1 MIYELCVVQSGDASD
16 ESVAKL
22 TETLRSTLSEYEGEL
37 MIQDNWGV
45 KTFAQP
51 TSSGKETGNFSYYIF
66 KANSGAN
73 KEISRRLKINE
84 SVLKYSTFKLGE
96 EEKTSELLKAYK
108 TPLSKKYS
116 GSALDQEDEDGEK
129 KDRKRLTR
137 SKHCFFKSNN
147 IQADWKDPNTYS
159 WLVNEFGK
167 ISAARVSGVSRKHQ
181 RFVTT
186 AIKRARNL
194 GIISHISNRTIS

>member
-1 MIYELCVVQSGDASD
+1 MIYELCVVQSGDATD

-22 TETLRSTLSEYEGEL
+22 TDTLRSTLNEFDGEV

-51 TSSGKETGNFSYYIF
+51 TSTGKETGNYSYFIF

-73 KEISRRLKINE
+73 KEIARRLKINE
-84 SVLKYSTFKLGE
+84 TVLKYSTFKLGE
-96 EEKTSELLKAYK
+96 EDKTSELLKAYK
-108 TPLSKKYS
+108 TPLSKKYA
-116 GSALDQEDEDGEK
+116 GSALEQEEDDGEK
-129 KDRKRLTR
+129 RDRKRFTR

-147 IQADWKDPNTYS
+147 IKADWKDPQTYS

-167 ISAARVSGVSRKHQ
+167 ISASRVSGVSRKHQ

-194 GIISHISNRTIS
+194 GIISHISSRTIS